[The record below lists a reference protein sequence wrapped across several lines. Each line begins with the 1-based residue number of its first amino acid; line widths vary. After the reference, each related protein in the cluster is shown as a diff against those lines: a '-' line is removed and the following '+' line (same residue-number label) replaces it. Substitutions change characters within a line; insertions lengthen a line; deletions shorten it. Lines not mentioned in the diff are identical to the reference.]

1 MTDKTV
7 HPGPPKEIWAV
18 GGGKGGTGKTFLISQ
33 LGQSL
38 AAMGKR
44 IILVDADF
52 EGANLHSFLGIKKKT
67 KSITNFFEDNE
78 PLETLTVKTS
88 YKNLQIISG
97 DPYCMPTRNIGQ
109 SEKKNLLTHVKKL
122 NADYILLDLPGGTHT
137 DMIDIFLTA
146 HKPILVTLTDITAI
160 DNLFQFIKCA
170 YMRKLQLLLHDKKS
184 KVAVKSLWDKRK
196 EYGIQNIADLTAYI
210 KQNLD
215 PHQRIARAL
224 AKFSLYIIL
233 NKLRNSSEILQ
244 GFSLKSLCIKHLGIP
259 ALYVGYI
266 TFDEKLWK
274 NLSILQP
281 LPKFGVSP
289 RIQKEF
295 KKITENIMNNGQ
307 MKIDGF
313 KHV

>member
-18 GGGKGGTGKTFLISQ
+18 GGGKGGTGKTFLVSQ
-33 LGQSL
+33 LGRSL

-44 IILVDADF
+44 VILVDADF
-52 EGANLHSFLGIKKKT
+52 GGANLHSFLGIKRKT
-67 KSITNFFEDNE
+67 KSIKNFFDDKE
-78 PLETLTVKTS
+78 PLETLAVKTS
-88 YKNLQIISG
+88 QKNLQIIPG
-97 DPYCMPTRNIGQ
+97 DPFCMHPMNTTQ
-109 SEKKNLLTHVKKL
+109 SEKKNLLHQLKKL

-137 DMIDIFLTA
+137 DTVDIFLTA
-146 HKPILVTLTDITAI
+146 HKPILVTLADITAI

-170 YMRKLQLLLHDKKS
+170 YMRKLQLLLHGNKS
-184 KVAVKSLWDKRK
+184 KITVKSLWDKRE
-196 EYGIQNIADLTAYI
+196 EYGIQNNADLTAYI

-215 PHQRIARAL
+215 PHHRIARAL
-224 AKFSLYIIL
+224 DKFSLSIVL

-259 ALYVGYI
+259 ALYAGYI

-274 NLSILQP
+274 SLSILQP
-281 LPKFGVSP
+281 LPSFSVSP
-289 RIQKEF
+289 RLQKEF
-295 KKITENIMNNGQ
+295 KRITENIMNNGQ

-313 KHV
+313 KHE